1 MSSVNIIIL
10 IVALL
15 AVAVAAWVLIKRK
28 RTRKLKQTFGPEY
41 ERVIGEEKNTR
52 RAEAV
57 LDERQRRVEKYRI
70 RGLTHEERDSFAAK
84 WRAVQAY
91 FVDDPRAA
99 VAQADAL
106 VTDALR
112 TRGYPMSDFEQRAA
126 DLSVDYPDVVENYR
140 IAHDIA
146 VRDAHESVST
156 EDLRKAMQHYRNL
169 FEHVLDMHVLQ
180 HH

>member
-1 MSSVNIIIL
+1 MSSVNIIFL

-15 AVAVAAWVLIKRK
+15 AVAVAAWALIQREK
-28 RTRKLKQTFGPEY
+28 TRKLKQTFGPEY
-41 ERVIGEEKNTR
+41 QRVIDQEKNAR

-70 RGLTHEERDSFAAK
+70 RGLTQEERDSFAAK
-84 WRAVQAY
+84 WRAVQAL
-91 FVDDPRAA
+91 FVDDPGVA
-99 VAQADAL
+99 VAQADTL

-112 TRGYPMSDFEQRAA
+112 ARGYPMSDFEQRAA
-126 DLSVDYPDVVENYR
+126 DLSVDYPTVVENYR

-146 VRDAHESVST
+146 VRDAHESAST

-169 FEHVLDMHVLQ
+169 FEQVLDMHVLQ
-180 HH
+180 HR

>member
-15 AVAVAAWVLIKRK
+15 AVVVAAWALIQRE

-41 ERVIGEEKNTR
+41 ERVIAQEKNAR

-70 RGLTHEERDSFAAK
+70 RGLTHEERDSLAAK

-91 FVDDPRAA
+91 FVDDPRIA

-106 VTDALR
+106 ITDALR
-112 TRGYPMSDFEQRAA
+112 ARGYPMADFEQRAA
-126 DLSVDYPDVVENYR
+126 DLSVEYPAVVENYR

-146 VRDAHESVST
+146 VRDTHGSALT